1 MIAGEAANGEE
12 GAEVIRR
19 LSPDIIVTDLKMP
32 RMDGVEMI
40 AKLREQGNRAKFIIL
55 TAYGDF
61 KYAQSAV
68 KLGVSDYLL
77 KPLKDG
83 DLEQAVTRIIDQL
96 EEGDR
101 LRQKEEEET
110 PIFRFN
116 ADRKAKNKY
125 VEQAIKQIREHY
137 KEDINISTV
146 AEQLQI
152 SEGYLSRVFKKE
164 TDYTFTT
171 YLSYYRMKV
180 AMELLKE
187 GNLKV
192 YEVADA
198 AGYSD
203 TAYFSAQF
211 KKIVGIAPSEYQDRV
226 RNEKTHRILFPF
238 YRHISHRCHTQYKHL
253 LWLQEK
259 YRLRNC
265 KNRSGDT
272 LYKLSPELLK
282 YLLLLPH

>member
-1 MIAGEAANGEE
+1 MYKVVVVEDEEIARKGIIFTINWDALNCMIAGEAANGEE

-101 LRQKEEEET
+101 LRQKE
-110 PIFRFN
+110 
-116 ADRKAKNKY
+116 
-125 VEQAIKQIREHY
+125 HY

-211 KKIVGIAPSEYQDRV
+211 KKIVGIAPSEYQVNGNCTGDFCTWKKCV
-226 RNEKTHRILFPF
+226 
-238 YRHISHRCHTQYKHL
+238 
-253 LWLQEK
+253 QEK
-259 YRLRNC
+259 VIM
-265 KNRSGDT
+265 
-272 LYKLSPELLK
+272 LS
-282 YLLLLPH
+282 

>member
-1 MIAGEAANGEE
+1 MYKVVVVEDEEIARKGIIFTINWEALNCMIAGEAANGEE

-40 AKLREQGNRAKFIIL
+40 QMLRSEGNRAKFIIL

-83 DLEQAVTRIIDQL
+83 DLEQAVTHIIAQM

-101 LRQKEEEET
+101 IREEEVT
-110 PIFRFN
+110 PLFRFN

-125 VEQAIKQIREHY
+125 VEQAIKYIREHY

-152 SEGYLSRVFKKE
+152 SEGYLSRMFKKE

-211 KKIVGIAPSEYQDRV
+211 KKLVGISPSEYQERV
-226 RNEKTHRILFPF
+226 RG
-238 YRHISHRCHTQYKHL
+238 Y
-253 LWLQEK
+253 
-259 YRLRNC
+259 
-265 KNRSGDT
+265 
-272 LYKLSPELLK
+272 
-282 YLLLLPH
+282 